1 MTRWSV
7 WAWVALGCSPRP
19 EPAMA
24 PATPPAPSAASSAAP
39 APRAA
44 PAAPAAA
51 DEVVAR
57 ALSVVERR
65 RELRSKSAVQGR
77 TIERAEM
84 VAFVKKQLREEIPAP
99 IIRAQTEML
108 FALGVVSEAFDYEKS
123 LLELMGSQLAGFYD
137 PKRKAMFL
145 ARDLP
150 PAERDAT
157 LAHELVHALQDQHY
171 DLEKQIKFREDA
183 TDQQSAI
190 HALAE
195 GDATSAMLD
204 HVLAIRGL
212 RAIDVSDDVVALEVR
227 GGVEMSAD
235 AVNVPTILKRS
246 VVSPYVDGMIFVNG
260 IRRKRGWAGVDAV
273 WREPPTTTEQ
283 LLHPEKFEKKERA
296 ESVPLPVPRAGGPTE
311 VMYRD
316 VLGEQSLRLL
326 FEEWMPRRVAVES
339 ASAWAGD
346 RAAVFQSGERF
357 ALVWHVRWDDEAAA
371 VRGLAAFARAVVRP
385 DPATPGQFAS
395 PERAKAA
402 LKRDRACVE
411 RPAAGPLAV
420 SRSGRDVALVAGPFE
435 RHAGGAKG
443 IGTCVEALAWATR
456 VAKQR

>member
-1 MTRWSV
+1 MRRQWV
-7 WAWVALGCSPRP
+7 WALALLGCSPRP
-19 EPAMA
+19 EPV
-24 PATPPAPSAASSAAP
+24 
-39 APRAA
+39 A
-44 PAAPAAA
+44 PAAPASAAPPAATASAAAVDAGAPAAA
-51 DEVVAR
+51 DQVVAQAM
-57 ALSVVERR
+57 ALVERR
-65 RELRSKSAVQGR
+65 RELESKGPVQGR

-84 VAFVKKQLREEIPAP
+84 VAFVKKQIREEIPP
-99 IIRAQTEML
+99 PVIRAQNEML
-108 FALGVVSEAFDYEKS
+108 FALGVVDEGFDYEKS

-150 PAERDAT
+150 PVERDAT

-171 DLEKQIKFREDA
+171 DLEKRIKFREDA
-183 TDQQSAI
+183 TDEQSAI

-204 HVLAIRGL
+204 HVLAVRGL
-212 RAIDVSDDVVALEVR
+212 RAVDVSDDLVALEVR
-227 GGVEMSAD
+227 GSIEMSAD
-235 AVNVPTILKRS
+235 AANVPTILKRS

-273 WREPPTTTEQ
+273 WRDPPVTTEQ
-283 LLHPEKFEKKERA
+283 LLHPEKFERRERA
-296 ESVPLPVPRAGGPTE
+296 ESVPLPAARAGGPSA

-326 FEEWMPRRVAVES
+326 FEEWMPRRIAAES

-346 RAAVFQSGERF
+346 RVVVFQSGERF
-357 ALVWHVRWDDEAAA
+357 ALVWHVRWDDQAAA
-371 VRGLAAFARAVVRP
+371 IRGLSAFARGVARP
-385 DPATPGQFAS
+385 EKAAPGEFAD

-402 LKRDRACVE
+402 VKKDQACVE
-411 RPAAGPLAV
+411 RARSGPLAV

-435 RHAGGAKG
+435 RRPGGAKSAG
-443 IGTCVEALAWATR
+443 RCADALAWAGS
-456 VAKQR
+456 VARQR